1 LEVWLGMKFKTSK
14 TEGPNLHNQVIQGHI
29 KKGAEN

>member
-1 LEVWLGMKFKTSK
+1 LGMKSK